1 MFWRFCSA
9 LPSREVSRA
18 LCACVGRVA
27 PPVGRVD
34 LLETCL
40 QFRDVSCLVY
50 VSVRVYV
57 SGERCTGRMKAR
69 PS

>member
-27 PPVGRVD
+27 GPRRPTYV
-34 LLETCL
+34 LETCL

-50 VSVRVYV
+50 VSVRVYT
-57 SGERCTGRMKAR
+57 GERCTGRMKAR